1 MPLNSGERMKRK
13 SVCVILAV
21 SLTAVIGFLLYSHFS
36 GSFEYDFFAMDT
48 YNSLK
53 ISGFGSAGIADEIES
68 LVYDLDVN
76 LLSRQSD
83 SSAVSALNRNH
94 GGPLN
99 DDLRGYLD
107 TLLDV
112 YKKSEGRFDFTLGS
126 VSDLWGFG
134 IEGKVPESDELKKVL
149 SHTGADKIEI
159 KDGRL
164 IIPEGSV
171 IDFGSAGK
179 GIGLDVIR
187 DTVLKKSR
195 VSRAVVSLGGSV
207 LTYGKKD
214 FRVAVNDPFEGG
226 TMAVITLPACCVST
240 SGSYE
245 RFFEQ
250 GGRRYHH
257 ILDPETGYP
266 VDNGLVSVTVVSQ
279 SGILSDA
286 LSTACFACGLKKGM
300 ELALAY
306 GCDALFIDS
315 DKNVYITEGLE
326 GKTEITKDGYFLKN
340 E

>member
-1 MPLNSGERMKRK
+1 MPLNRGERMKRK
-13 SVCVILAV
+13 SVGIILAV
-21 SLTAVIGFLLYSHFS
+21 SLTAVIGFLIYSHFS
-36 GSFEYDFFAMDT
+36 GNFEYDFFAMDT

-76 LLSRQSD
+76 ILSRQSE
-83 SSAVSALNRNH
+83 SSALSALNRNH
-94 GGPLN
+94 GGPLG

-112 YKKSEGRFDFTLGS
+112 YSKSGGRFDFTLGT

-134 IEGKVPESDELKKVL
+134 KEGKVPDTGELNEAL
-149 SHTGADKIEI
+149 SLTGADKIKI
-159 KDGRL
+159 KDGEL
-164 IIPEGSV
+164 TIPEGAV

-187 DTVLKKSR
+187 DTILKKSR
-195 VSRAVVSLGGSV
+195 ISRAVVSLGGSV
-207 LTYGKKD
+207 LTYGKKE
-214 FRVAVNDPFEGG
+214 FRVAVNDPFESG
-226 TMAVITLPACCVST
+226 TMAVLTLPSCCVST

-250 GGRRYHH
+250 DGRRYHH

-266 VDNGLVSVTVVSQ
+266 VDNGLVSVTVVSD

-286 LSTACFACGLKKGM
+286 LSTACFACGLDKGM
-300 ELALAY
+300 ELARTY

-326 GKTEITKDGYFLKN
+326 GKTEITKDGYILKN